1 MVIDYKDELSKLMIR
16 SDLTEEELS
25 KKFKLMEWFE
35 NEYIKVCEEEY
46 EELLHIAINILNKM
60 R

>member
-16 SDLTEEELS
+16 NDLTEEELS

-35 NEYIKVCEEEY
+35 NECIENCEGEY
-46 EELLHIAINILNKM
+46 EED
-60 R
+60 

>member
-1 MVIDYKDELSKLMIR
+1 MIIDYKDELSKLMIR

-46 EELLHIAINILNKM
+46 EEE
-60 R
+60 